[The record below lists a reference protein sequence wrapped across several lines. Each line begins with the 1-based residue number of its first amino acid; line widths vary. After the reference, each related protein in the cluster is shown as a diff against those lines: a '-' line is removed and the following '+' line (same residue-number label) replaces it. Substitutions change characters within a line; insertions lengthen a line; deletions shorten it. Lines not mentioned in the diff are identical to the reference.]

1 MYLKGLQVQLHVFLE
16 HIMICSTNFTKFPG
30 GRAISK
36 RIICKSDTCGLAYCY
51 VGLRWF
57 IITHK
62 QCLAEM
68 EERNRSKRFAVRT
81 CLDRTHIWTV
91 C

>member
-1 MYLKGLQVQLHVFLE
+1 
-16 HIMICSTNFTKFPG
+16 
-30 GRAISK
+30 
-36 RIICKSDTCGLAYCY
+36 LAYFY